1 MLQTDDP
8 NGMDMKYSNLLSG
21 TWGRGGFSAFETVP
35 VVKPAGT
42 ATISRVAKDTEAL
55 VRATRSA
62 LLVRPR
68 LAGAYFNKR

>member
-1 MLQTDDP
+1 VRATEIPDTDGDP

-21 TWGRGGFSAFETVP
+21 MWGRGGFSTFETVP
-35 VVKPAGT
+35 IVKPAGT
-42 ATISRVAKDTEAL
+42 ATISRVAKDME
-55 VRATRSA
+55 A